1 MNMTLLKPK
10 ELNEGFI
17 RNLADKGPVV
27 MVNLVRL
34 RTRATDDSGAGWDA
48 YVRYSEIT
56 MPLIKSCG
64 GMVLWAGKAEGMA
77 FGKANGRCWDYVVLV
92 RYPSRKA
99 FLDMVTSPDYATA
112 NVHREN
118 AVEDHIILS
127 CAESYSKFPLR

>member
-1 MNMTLLKPK
+1 MNMTLKPK

-34 RTRATDDSGAGWDA
+34 RTRAADDSGSGWDA

-64 GMVLWAGKAEGMA
+64 GTVLWAGKAEGMA

-99 FLDMVTSPDYATA
+99 FLDMVTSSDYATA

-118 AVEDHIILS
+118 GVEDHIILS
-127 CAESYSKFPLR
+127 CAETYSKFPLR